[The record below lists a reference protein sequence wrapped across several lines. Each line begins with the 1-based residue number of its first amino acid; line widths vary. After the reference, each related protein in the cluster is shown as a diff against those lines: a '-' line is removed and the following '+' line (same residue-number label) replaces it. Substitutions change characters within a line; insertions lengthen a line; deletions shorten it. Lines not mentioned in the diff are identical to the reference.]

1 MGRRVKR
8 ITRTEH
14 KCCEK
19 AYEFNSAEMTTWI
32 FYFRKCFHDQL
43 ITLTPSLEKARPER
57 VSAKTGLI
65 NRALIF
71 MSKYYSARDT
81 LMFSIG

>member
-1 MGRRVKR
+1 MKR
-8 ITRTEH
+8 ITQTER

-19 AYEFNSAEMTTWI
+19 AYEFNSVEMTTWI
-32 FYFRKCFHDQL
+32 FYFGKCFHDQL

-65 NRALIF
+65 NRANIYVRVF
-71 MSKYYSARDT
+71 
-81 LMFSIG
+81 

>member
-8 ITRTEH
+8 ITRTAH

-19 AYEFNSAEMTTWI
+19 AHEFNSVEMTTWI
-32 FYFRKCFHDQL
+32 FYFRKYFHDQL
-43 ITLTPSLEKARPER
+43 ITLKRSLEKARPER

-65 NRALIF
+65 NRANIYVKVL
-71 MSKYYSARDT
+71 
-81 LMFSIG
+81 

>member
-1 MGRRVKR
+1 MKR

-65 NRALIF
+65 TRALIF